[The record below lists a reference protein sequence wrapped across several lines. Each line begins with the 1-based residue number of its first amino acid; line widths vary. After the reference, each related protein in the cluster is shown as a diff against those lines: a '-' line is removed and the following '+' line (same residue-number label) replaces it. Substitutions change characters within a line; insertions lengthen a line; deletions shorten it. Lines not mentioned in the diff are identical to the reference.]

1 MWLWNIDYHAEEG
14 LCAIVYI
21 VFAIEWREKERKSI
35 INNKLCTGR
44 GKQTMKLSCAQPF
57 VRMNISKTN
66 LQQTQKVTCAST
78 FEN

>member
-1 MWLWNIDYHAEEG
+1 VWLWNIDYHAEEG

-35 INNKLCTGR
+35 INNKLCTWIV
-44 GKQTMKLSCAQPF
+44 KKTVKLSCSQPF
-57 VRMNISKTN
+57 VSMHTSKNN
-66 LQQTQKVTCAST
+66 LQQTHEITCTSK